1 MTGKMFSFLMAAVFL
16 AFFTSCG
23 SKAPRKAES
32 SEPESVKEPASEAAE
47 AEPAEKEES
56 TASAA
61 AGGQNLILTG
71 SFEGSTDGWNI
82 YLEGGAAEFGAKDG
96 EMNLDITDVGRVDY
110 GVQLY
115 YDGFSVYENGV
126 YEMSFDV
133 SSTIPRTIEW
143 RIQLNGGDYHAYV
156 SEKITIGPETQ
167 HISRT
172 FTMAEPTDLAPRLC
186 MNCGVSE
193 GYNAENAAHTIRFD
207 NVSLCLT
214 DGSGIAAEELSEGPS
229 IRLNQVGYRKNMTK
243 IAVAAGVK
251 EAGSFSVIPANGI
264 KAVFTGTASAPQ
276 HNASSDEDVQLL
288 DFSEFKEEGRYYI
301 RLDDGTVSPAFNI
314 TDTAYDSL
322 TDAALHYFE
331 LAECGTAVED
341 DTFGHGPCHTGKA
354 RIYGTDLLIDVT
366 GGWHDAGDYGR
377 YIVAGAKAAADLL
390 LAREDYGDERIL
402 DIVRYELDWMLKMQ
416 DPETGGVYHKVTCAN
431 FPGFV
436 MPEEETEELIVLP
449 VSTTATGTFTAVMA
463 MAAEDYAE
471 ADPAFADT
479 CLAAA
484 KKAQA
489 YLDSVPSDTAGFR
502 NPSDVVTGEYGDTDD
517 TDERFWALAQLY
529 RTTGEASY
537 LDKAAKYM
545 EAGLAGDLGW
555 TDTSLYGYYAIAK
568 AGYDSNNL
576 AEAAKG
582 FIRGKADDFIGKMSG
597 DAYGSALGG
606 DYIWGS
612 NMVAANRGMAMLMAA
627 QFSEDQR
634 YIRGA
639 EQQLSYLLG
648 TNATGY
654 CFVTGF
660 GETSPLHPHHRPSV
674 AKGIAQPGML
684 VGGPDSAL
692 EDPTA
697 QGYLGGAAPAACFI
711 DNDQSYSTNEVTI
724 YWNSPLVYLIK
735 GLPL

>member
-143 RIQLNGGDYHAYV
+143 RIQLNGGDYHAYA
-156 SEKITIGPETQ
+156 SEKITIGPATQ

-331 LAECGTAVED
+331 LDRCS
-341 DTFGHGPCHTGKA
+341 F
-354 RIYGTDLLIDVT
+354 
-366 GGWHDAGDYGR
+366 
-377 YIVAGAKAAADLL
+377 
-390 LAREDYGDERIL
+390 
-402 DIVRYELDWMLKMQ
+402 
-416 DPETGGVYHKVTCAN
+416 
-431 FPGFV
+431 
-436 MPEEETEELIVLP
+436 P
-449 VSTTATGTFTAVMA
+449 VSTVHTA
-463 MAAEDYAE
+463 
-471 ADPAFADT
+471 
-479 CLAAA
+479 
-484 KKAQA
+484 
-489 YLDSVPSDTAGFR
+489 
-502 NPSDVVTGEYGDTDD
+502 
-517 TDERFWALAQLY
+517 
-529 RTTGEASY
+529 
-537 LDKAAKYM
+537 
-545 EAGLAGDLGW
+545 
-555 TDTSLYGYYAIAK
+555 
-568 AGYDSNNL
+568 
-576 AEAAKG
+576 
-582 FIRGKADDFIGKMSG
+582 
-597 DAYGSALGG
+597 
-606 DYIWGS
+606 
-612 NMVAANRGMAMLMAA
+612 
-627 QFSEDQR
+627 
-634 YIRGA
+634 
-639 EQQLSYLLG
+639 
-648 TNATGY
+648 
-654 CFVTGF
+654 
-660 GETSPLHPHHRPSV
+660 
-674 AKGIAQPGML
+674 
-684 VGGPDSAL
+684 
-692 EDPTA
+692 
-697 QGYLGGAAPAACFI
+697 
-711 DNDQSYSTNEVTI
+711 
-724 YWNSPLVYLIK
+724 
-735 GLPL
+735 